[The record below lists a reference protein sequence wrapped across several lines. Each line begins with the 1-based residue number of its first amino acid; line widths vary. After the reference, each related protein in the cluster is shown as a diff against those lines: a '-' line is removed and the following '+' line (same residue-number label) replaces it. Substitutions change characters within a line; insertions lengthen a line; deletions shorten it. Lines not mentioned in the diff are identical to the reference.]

1 MQQFV
6 NTHAKAAMQQ
16 YTRVEDDRQ
25 QLLVVHCAAFYGCV
39 HVVLWMA
46 GTQPPLPG
54 ALPPPPAATSGS
66 GEALWAC
73 AVERHL
79 QQQLASCAPGLQGRV
94 FTHHPAEGL
103 QGAAQQVMLR
113 EVALPLPQPG
123 DGSRDPPQV
132 RVVLPPGFASQCQAA
147 GMRRLRVV
155 VTSEQ
160 PSRVLA
166 DLRWQLDLLV
176 ATAAA
181 ADSAGK
187 EQLQQQLHV
196 PLPLESLAALGAAA
210 RMAEE
215 DCSHVA
221 VMLLAEG
228 DTAPAPESSA
238 SSVECKQSRVQAAA
252 AGATGGSLL
261 LRMFPVLLAPP
272 PMAKELQQL
281 LHTIATGMTGST
293 EAAAE
298 LEDVSLAD
306 DAAAEGLGEGPREEG
321 SGSFSSSSSWRQ
333 LSAAYND
340 GIVPLVR
347 DIVLLYQ
354 QQEPRAA
361 QEVEHVAGAV
371 LAYLTSEG
379 LVACQRLWR
388 LQRSQP
394 QLPAGSG
401 YGAGEAAG
409 IPALPDSSKP
419 QESPFAAVAATAAAA
434 AVAEASKL
442 ADASW
447 GSADEAEGEMHEYV
461 KPGAGEEA
469 GCSSSG
475 SSSKPGEAHHGSG
488 DGGASSGV
496 LSELPL
502 RGAGG
507 LSQSDM
513 QHVLRWRDVVG
524 FPTSSLEAAYRA
536 WLDQTVY
543 QVDMWAAAVFAMT
556 VGGKLAEAGLLGLR
570 GAPLHME
577 PAAAALLASYI
588 AYIGGGFWIMA
599 LLQHLRRRGVL
610 TSPAARRWLN
620 RDTVHTFMRVALS
633 AYTCYMRLRVVP
645 DQLWAL
651 LNANPC
657 RSFPLVMV
665 MSHVLGALLT
675 ACGLWSGVVMVAT
688 MSFEHPAMLLG
699 PGCPSL
705 AGILSWQALF
715 GVVHC
720 LIGGVR
726 DMHNRRAFLKQLPSA
741 HDQDK
746 AAALPAAGAASSSKG
761 VGAAGGSAKHK
772 AE

>member
-1 MQQFV
+1 VQQFV

-54 ALPPPPAATSGS
+54 ALHTPPPTTAAAGD

-94 FTHHPAEGL
+94 FTHHPAESL

-113 EVALPLPQPG
+113 EAALPLPVPG
-123 DGSRDPPQV
+123 EGPRDPPQV
-132 RVVLPPGFASQCQAA
+132 RVVLPPGFASQCLAA
-147 GMRRLRVV
+147 GTRRLRAV

-160 PSRVLA
+160 PSQVLA

-181 ADSAGK
+181 ADSSSGGK
-187 EQLQQQLHV
+187 EQLQQVLHV
-196 PLPLESLAALGAAA
+196 PLPLECLAALSAAA
-210 RMAEE
+210 RRAEA

-228 DTAPAPESSA
+228 DAAPVPAESSA
-238 SSVECKQSRVQAAA
+238 SGVMGA
-252 AGATGGSLL
+252 AGTTGGSLL
-261 LRMFPVLLAPP
+261 LRMFPVLLAPS
-272 PMAKELQQL
+272 PMAQELQQL
-281 LHTIATGMTGST
+281 LHTIAAGMTGST
-293 EAAAE
+293 EAGME
-298 LEDVSLAD
+298 EEEDLLV
-306 DAAAEGLGEGPREEG
+306 DASKGPKGESSGSFTS

-333 LSAAYND
+333 LAAAYND
-340 GIVPLVR
+340 GMVPLVR
-347 DIVLLYQ
+347 DIVLLQQ

-361 QEVEHVAGAV
+361 QELEHVAAAV
-371 LAYLTSEG
+371 LGYLASEG
-379 LVACQRLWR
+379 LAACQQLRC
-388 LQRSQP
+388 LQPSPAQQP
-394 QLPAGSG
+394 LAGSAG
-401 YGAGEAAG
+401 RAGEAAG
-409 IPALPDSSKP
+409 VTALPHSSNLGGTP
-419 QESPFAAVAATAAAA
+419 LAAAAATAAAA
-434 AVAEASKL
+434 AVAEVKL

-447 GSADEAEGEMHEYV
+447 GSADEGETEGQEYV
-461 KPGAGEEA
+461 KGGVGEEV

-475 SSSKPGEAHHGSG
+475 PSTKATDPAHEDAAG
-488 DGGASSGV
+488 SSGV
-496 LSELPL
+496 LSELPFS
-502 RGAGG
+502 GVGG
-507 LSQSDM
+507 LSRSDM

-536 WLDQTVY
+536 WLDQQVY

-556 VGGKLAEAGLLGLR
+556 VGGKLAEAALLGLR

-577 PAAAALLASYI
+577 PAAAALLGSYI

-599 LLQHLRRRGVL
+599 LLQHLRRRRGAL
-610 TSPAARRWLN
+610 GSAAARRWLN

-633 AYTCYMRLRVVP
+633 AYTCYMRARVVP
-645 DQLWAL
+645 PQLWAL

-665 MSHVLGALLT
+665 MSHVLGAMLT

-688 MSFEHPAMLLG
+688 MTFEHPAMLLG
-699 PGCPSL
+699 PGGGCPSL
-705 AGILSWQALF
+705 GGILTWQALF

-726 DMHNRRAFLKQLPSA
+726 DMHNRRAFLKQLPDKA
-741 HDQDK
+741 AQDK
-746 AAALPAAGAASSSKG
+746 AAALPAAAGGASSSKG
-761 VGAAGGSAKHK
+761 VGVAGGDAKHK
-772 AE
+772 VE